1 MIDTGRNYLT
11 PTVIKMAI
19 DTMAYTKLNLL
30 HWHIVDDECAAPLPI
45 SHIPP
50 PPPLAAPVR
59 MAPIRMES
67 ATARAAP
74 ADPFAAATGC

>member
-30 HWHIVDDECAAPLPI
+30 HWHIVDDECASPLP
-45 SHIPP
+45 HIPH
-50 PPPLAAPVR
+50 PPPLAALVR

-74 ADPFAAATGC
+74 AAPSAAATGC